1 MSARGMPDRR
11 AGPARTV
18 EVAIGSVLRSYTN
31 GAARVAVAVGDA
43 ATLADVLAALEAAHP
58 GIRFRMIDEAG
69 RVRPHVQVFVGGAI
83 QRDPAAPVPQGA
95 EVFIVGAL
103 SGG

>member
-1 MSARGMPDRR
+1 MP
-11 AGPARTV
+11 TV
-18 EVAIGSVLRSYTN
+18 TVAIGSVLRSYTN
-31 GAARVAVAVGDA
+31 GASVVAVATA
-43 ATLADVLAALEAAHP
+43 RATPTLADVLDALERDYP
-58 GIRFRMIDEAG
+58 GIRFRMVDEAG

-83 QRDPAAPVPQGA
+83 ERDPAAPVPPGA

>member
-1 MSARGMPDRR
+1 MRS
-11 AGPARTV
+11 V
-18 EVAIGSVLRSYTN
+18 SVAIGSVLRSYTN
-31 GAARVAVAVGDA
+31 GAAKVEVAVSAEP
-43 ATLADVLAALEAAHP
+43 ATLTDVLAALERDYP
-58 GIRFRMIDEAG
+58 GIRFRMQDEAG

-83 QRDPAAPVPQGA
+83 QRDPAAVVAPGA

>member
-1 MSARGMPDRR
+1 MRNV
-11 AGPARTV
+11 T
-18 EVAIGSVLRSYTN
+18 VAIGSVLRSYTG
-31 GAARVAVAVGDA
+31 GAAKVDVAVAA
-43 ATLADVLAALEAAHP
+43 EPPTLADVLAALERDYP
-58 GIRFRMIDEAG
+58 GIRFRMVDEAG

-83 QRDPAAPVPQGA
+83 QRDPGAAVAPGA